1 MQAKLVSDFGS
12 VHCVG
17 KILLV
22 SENKEESIP
31 ELVFVKHA
39 LKFLSCFYNTI
50 TIV

>member
-1 MQAKLVSDFGS
+1 METQLVRDFSS
-12 VHCVG
+12 VHSVG